1 MKNHIPKEIS
11 WLSFNARVLEEAE
24 DPTVPLIER
33 IKFLGIYSNNLDEF
47 FSVRVATLDRLV
59 QLGAKKAK
67 DLIGHNPKKILKEIQ
82 EISIKL
88 QSRFDRTYAILI
100 KELGKAN
107 IHIIDETRL
116 SEEGGEYIRAYFK
129 NEVRPKLFP
138 IMIDQVKE
146 FPELKDKSA
155 YLLVSLSKTKG
166 GRTEANALIEIPT
179 DSLPRFVILP
189 QSRDPGEKPVRRH
202 IILLDDIIRF
212 GLPEIFHSFDFDS
225 FTAHAVKVTKD
236 AELEIDEGLSQSY
249 LQKMEKSLKQ
259 RRAGSTVRFV
269 YDSNLP
275 PRSFKMLMEKLQLD
289 ENDTKVPGGRYHN
302 FKDFI
307 EFPALGP
314 KKFRYRPLPP
324 LDHRNLDPQG
334 SIFEQISR
342 KDILLHFPYQ
352 SFNPV
357 IDLLREASIDPLVNS
372 IKITLYRVAGDS
384 AVVNSLINAVKNG
397 KKVTAV
403 MELQARFDEEA
414 NISWSNR
421 LEEAGAR
428 VIHGV
433 PGLKV
438 HAKLCL
444 ITRKEGRRISRF
456 AVIGTGNFNE
466 DTARIYSDHSLFTR
480 DPQLTADV
488 AKVFDFFSSNY
499 SNTTFRHL
507 VVAPFQM
514 RKKINRL
521 IKAETSSAQNGKEAW
536 IHLKLNNLVDP
547 KIINK
552 LYQASQAGV
561 KIRLNVRGM
570 FSLVPGVPGLS
581 ENIEAISIVDRY
593 LEHTR
598 IFVFANHG
606 DPLVFL
612 SSGDLMRRN
621 LDRRVESAVPI
632 YDPDVKKELLRFLDI
647 QWADRIKARIRGSE
661 LKQKPPPAAGSRIQA
676 QYSIYD
682 YLKSRLEEDPVE
694 NPE

>member
-24 DPTVPLIER
+24 DPNVPLIER

-47 FSVRVATLDRLV
+47 FRVRVATLDRLV
-59 QLGAKKAK
+59 QLGTKKAK

-82 EISIKL
+82 AISINL
-88 QSRFDRTYAILI
+88 QSRF
-100 KELGKAN
+100 ELAYTSLLRELAKAN
-107 IHIIDETRL
+107 IHIIDETQL
-116 SEEGGEYIRAYFK
+116 KGEGGEYIRSYFK
-129 NEVRPKLFP
+129 HEVRPKLFP

-146 FPELKDKSA
+146 FPELKDKST
-155 YLLVSLSKTKG
+155 YLLVALSKVEQSEV
-166 GRTEANALIEIPT
+166 RANALIEVPT
-179 DSLPRFVILP
+179 DSLPRFVMLP
-189 QSRDPGEKPVRRH
+189 QFRDSDTKPIRRH

-225 FTAHAVKVTKD
+225 YAAFAFKVTKD

-269 YDSNLP
+269 YDANLP
-275 PRSFKMLMEKLQLD
+275 PRLLKLLTGKLRLED
-289 ENDTKVPGGRYHN
+289 SDTKVPGGRYHN

-307 EFPALGP
+307 GFPELGP
-314 KKFRYRPLPP
+314 KKLRYKPLPP
-324 LDHRNLDPQG
+324 LDHRNLYPQCHM
-334 SIFEQISR
+334 FEQISK
-342 KDILLHFPYQ
+342 KDVLLHFPYQ

-357 IDLLREASIDPLVNS
+357 IDLLREASIDPLVTS
-372 IKITLYRVAGDS
+372 IKITLYRVAKNS
-384 AVVNSLINAVKNG
+384 AVVNSLVNAVKNG
-397 KKVTAV
+397 KRVTAV

-414 NISWSNR
+414 NINWSNR
-421 LEEAGAR
+421 LEESGVR

-444 ITRKEGRRISRF
+444 ITRREGRKISRF
-456 AVIGTGNFNE
+456 AIIGTGNFNE
-466 DTARIYSDHSLFTR
+466 DTARIYSDHSLFTAH
-480 DPQLTADV
+480 PQLTADV

-521 IKAETSSAQNGKEAW
+521 IKAEISTAQSGGESW

-561 KIRLNVRGM
+561 RIRLNIRGM
-570 FSLVPGVPGLS
+570 FSLVPGAAGLS
-581 ENIEAISIVDRY
+581 ENIEAISIVDRF

-598 IFVFANHG
+598 IFVFANDG
-606 DPLVFL
+606 DPLIFL

-621 LDRRVESAVPI
+621 LDRRVESTVPI
-632 YDPDVKKELLRFLDI
+632 YDPDVKNEILRFLDI
-647 QWADRIKARIRGSE
+647 QWADGIKARIRGE
-661 LKQKPPPAAGSRIQA
+661 DLKQKPRPGSGGRIQA
-676 QYSIYD
+676 QQAIYS
-682 YLKSRLEEDPVE
+682 YLKARLDE
-694 NPE
+694 NKKGTP